1 MNAIVILKRFDTFL
15 KKAEIE
21 LATMKLANGATIEA
35 SEFVEGAEVHLLTD
49 DGKVPLPVGE
59 YELEDGK
66 ILVVGEVGKIGK
78 IHMESIPEAE
88 EEGYK
93 DGIADAKEDIREDV
107 DSTNLTDEAQE
118 TDLAEHPEKDKKEE
132 MEYVSKEEFES
143 KIEEIKEMVS
153 KVEAKLNE
161 GKEEDGAFVVKEE
174 LQETQL
180 FKHNPNA
187 DTKQRKFKLGENRKA
202 NSTMDRIMER
212 ISQINN

>member
-1 MNAIVILKRFDTFL
+1 MNAIDILKRFDTFL

-187 DTKQRKFKLGENRKA
+187 DTKQRKFNRKV
-202 NSTMDRIMER
+202 
-212 ISQINN
+212 

>member
-1 MNAIVILKRFDTFL
+1 MNAIDILKRFDTFL

-174 LQETQL
+174 LQE
-180 FKHNPNA
+180 
-187 DTKQRKFKLGENRKA
+187 RR
-202 NSTMDRIMER
+202 
-212 ISQINN
+212 

>member
-1 MNAIVILKRFDTFL
+1 MNAIDILKRFDTFL

-187 DTKQRKFKLGENRKA
+187 DTKQRKFKLGE
-202 NSTMDRIMER
+202 
-212 ISQINN
+212 

>member
-1 MNAIVILKRFDTFL
+1 MNAIDILKRFDTFL

-35 SEFVEGAEVHLLTD
+35 SEFVEGAEVHLLSD

-180 FKHNPNA
+180 FSITQMLTLSNES
-187 DTKQRKFKLGENRKA
+187 L
-202 NSTMDRIMER
+202 S
-212 ISQINN
+212 

>member
-1 MNAIVILKRFDTFL
+1 MNAIDILKRFDTFL

-66 ILVVGEVGKIGK
+66 ILVIGEVGKIGK
-78 IHMESIPEAE
+78 IHMETIPEAE

-107 DSTNLTDEAQE
+107 KDTNLEKA
-118 TDLAEHPEKDKKEE
+118 PEEMEEDPKKEDKKEE

-143 KIEEIKEMVS
+143 RIDEIKEMVS

-174 LQETQL
+174 LQEAKL
-180 FKHNPNA
+180 FKHNPNSA
-187 DTKQRKFKLGENRKA
+187 TKQRKFKLGENRKA
-202 NSTMDRIMER
+202 NSTMDKIMER
-212 ISQINN
+212 ISNINN